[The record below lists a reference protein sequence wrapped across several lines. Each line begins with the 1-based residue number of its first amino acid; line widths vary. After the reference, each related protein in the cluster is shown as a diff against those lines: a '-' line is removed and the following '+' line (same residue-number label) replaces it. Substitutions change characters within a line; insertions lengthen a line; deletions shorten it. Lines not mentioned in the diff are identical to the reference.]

1 MGFPWAEAIGG
12 AANLGSSAL
21 SAYFGWKHQKE
32 AMQNRHQ
39 WEVSDMRKAGLNPI
53 LSGTG
58 GSGAPGNAPTI
69 VAPDIAGAFKS
80 GAETSTQHSEKN
92 LKDALEKQTYVQNS
106 ALQADAG
113 LKRAQAVASDSSSN
127 LMWSQTKGQEIAN
140 KIQEENLK
148 QAKFMT
154 QNSAIASEK
163 QKLAF
168 DYMKEHSSAWKFG
181 QWMNLINPFNS
192 TAPITNSAVGAAHL
206 AK

>member
-12 AANLGSSAL
+12 VANLGSSAV
-21 SAYFGWKHQKE
+21 SAYFSWKHQKE
-32 AMQNRHQ
+32 VMQNRHQ
-39 WEVSDMRKAGLNPI
+39 WEVADMRKAGLNPV
-53 LSGTG
+53 LSATG
-58 GSGAPGNAPTI
+58 GSGASGNAPTI
-69 VAPDIAGAFKS
+69 VAPDLAGAMKS
-80 GAETSTQHSEKN
+80 GAETETQHSEKN

-113 LKRAQAVASDSSSN
+113 LKRAQSVAADSSSN

>member
-1 MGFPWAEAIGG
+1 MSRWSSAFG
-12 AANLGSSAL
+12 AALNIGSSAL
-21 SAYFGWKHQKE
+21 SAFYSWKHQKE

-39 WEVSDMRKAGLNPI
+39 WEVNDLRKAGLNPI
-53 LSGTG
+53 LSATAG
-58 GSGAPGNAPTI
+58 GFGASGNAPI
-69 VAPDIAGAFKS
+69 ISAPDVS
-80 GAETSTQHSEKN
+80 GAMNSAAQADTQSSEKK
-92 LKDALEKQTYVQNS
+92 LKDALEQQTYVQNS

-113 LKRAQAVASDSSSN
+113 LKRAQSVAADSSSN

-163 QKLAF
+163 QKLVF
-168 DYMKEHSSAWKFG
+168 DYMKEHSGAWKFG

>member
-32 AMQNRHQ
+32 VMQNRHQ
-39 WEVSDMRKAGLNPI
+39 WEVADMRKAGLNPI
-53 LSGTG
+53 LSATG
-58 GSGAPGNAPTI
+58 GSGTPGNAPQI
-69 VAPDIAGAFKS
+69 VAPDLAGAFKS

-113 LKRAQAVASDSSSN
+113 LKRAQSVASDSSSN

-154 QNSAIASEK
+154 QNSAIASER
-163 QKLAF
+163 QKLVF
-168 DYMKEHSSAWKFG
+168 DYLKEHPGAWKFG
-181 QWMNLINPFNS
+181 QFMQLLNPFGTS
-192 TAPITNSAVGAAHL
+192 APVVNSAVGAAHL

>member
-1 MGFPWAEAIGG
+1 MGFGWAEAIGG
-12 AANLGSSAL
+12 AANFGSSAL

-32 AMQNRHQ
+32 VMQNRHQ
-39 WEVSDMRKAGLNPI
+39 WEVEDLKKSGLNPI
-53 LSGTG
+53 LSAG
-58 GSGAPGNAPTI
+58 GQGASGNAPVI
-69 VAPDIAGAFKS
+69 VPPDIAGAMEA
-80 GAETSTQHSEKN
+80 GARTDTQHSEKS
-92 LKDALEKQTYVQNS
+92 LKDALKDQTYVQNS

-113 LKRAQAVASDSSSN
+113 LKRAQSVAADSSSN

-163 QKLAF
+163 QKMVF
-168 DYMKEHSSAWKFG
+168 DYMKDHKGAWSFG

-192 TAPITNSAVGAAHL
+192 TAPVTNSAVGAAHL

>member
-12 AANLGSSAL
+12 AANLSSSAM

-32 AMQNRHQ
+32 VIKNRHQ
-39 WEVSDMRKAGLNPI
+39 WEVEDLRKAGLNPI
-53 LSGTG
+53 LSAG
-58 GSGAPGNAPTI
+58 GQGASGNAPVI
-69 VAPDIAGAFKS
+69 VPPDIAGAMEA
-80 GAETSTQHSEKN
+80 GARTDTQRSEKS
-92 LKDALEKQTYVQNS
+92 LKDALKDQTYVQNS

-113 LKRAQAVASDSSSN
+113 LKRAQSVAADSSSN

-163 QKLAF
+163 QKMVF
-168 DYMKEHSSAWKFG
+168 DYMKDHKGAWSFG

-192 TAPITNSAVGAAHL
+192 TAPVTNSAVGAAHL

>member
-1 MGFPWAEAIGG
+1 MGFGWAAAAG
-12 AANLGSSAL
+12 AVTNLGSSAL
-21 SAYFGWKHQKE
+21 SSYINWKHQKE
-32 AMQNRHQ
+32 VMKNRHT
-39 WEVSDMRKAGLNPI
+39 WEVEDLRKAGLNPI
-53 LSGTG
+53 LSATG
-58 GSGAPGNAPTI
+58 GSGAAGNAPI
-69 VAPDIAGAFKS
+69 ISPPDLAGAMKS
-80 GAETSTQHSEKN
+80 GAEASTQHSEQK

-113 LKRAQAVASDSSSN
+113 LKRAQSVAADSSSN

-163 QKLAF
+163 QKLVF
-168 DYMKEHSSAWKFG
+168 DYMKEHSGAWKFG

-192 TAPITNSAVGAAHL
+192 TAPLTNSAVGAAHL

>member
-1 MGFPWAEAIGG
+1 MGFSLSDAVGG
-12 AANLGSSAL
+12 VLNFGGSAL
-21 SAYFGWKHQKE
+21 SAYYSWKHQKE

-39 WEVSDMRKAGLNPI
+39 WEVADMRKAGLNPI
-53 LSGTG
+53 LSATG
-58 GSGAPGNAPTI
+58 GSGAAGNAPVI
-69 VAPDIAGAFKS
+69 SPPDLAGAMKS
-80 GAETSTQHSEKN
+80 SAEASTQHSEKR
-92 LKDALEKQTYVQNS
+92 LKDALEQQTYVQNS

-154 QNSAIASEK
+154 QNSAIAAEK
-163 QKLAF
+163 QKMVF
-168 DYMKEHSSAWKFG
+168 DYMRDHSSAWKFG
-181 QWMNLINPFNS
+181 QWMGLVNPFNNTS
-192 TAPITNSAVGAAHL
+192 SAATSAVGAARL

>member
-1 MGFPWAEAIGG
+1 MSVWSAVAG
-12 AANLGSSAL
+12 AALNVGSSAL
-21 SAYFGWKHQKE
+21 SAYYSWKHQKE
-32 AMQNRHQ
+32 VMQNRHQ
-39 WEVSDMRKAGLNPI
+39 WEVADMRKAGLNPI
-53 LSGTG
+53 LSATG
-58 GSGAPGNAPTI
+58 GSGAAGNAPVI
-69 VAPDIAGAFKS
+69 SSPDVAGAMNS
-80 GAETSTQHSEKN
+80 AAQADTQSSEKK

-113 LKRAQAVASDSSSN
+113 LKRAQSVAADSSSN

-163 QKLAF
+163 QKLVF
-168 DYMKEHSSAWKFG
+168 DYMKEHSGAWKFG

-192 TAPITNSAVGAAHL
+192 SSAAANSAVGAAHL

>member
-1 MGFPWAEAIGG
+1 MGFPWSEAIGG
-12 AANLGSSAL
+12 IANLGSSAA
-21 SAYFGWKHQKE
+21 SAYFSWKHQKE

-39 WEVSDMRKAGLNPI
+39 WEVADMRKAGLNPI
-53 LSGTG
+53 LSATG
-58 GSGAPGNAPTI
+58 GSGAGGNAPTI
-69 VAPDIAGAFKS
+69 VAPDLAGAMKS
-80 GAETSTQHSEKN
+80 GAETSTQRSEKN

-163 QKLAF
+163 QKLVF

-192 TAPITNSAVGAAHL
+192 TAPLTNSAVGAAHL

>member
-1 MGFPWAEAIGG
+1 MGFGWAEAIGG

-21 SAYFGWKHQKE
+21 SAFVGWKHQKE
-32 AMQNRHQ
+32 VMKNRHQ
-39 WEVSDMRKAGLNPI
+39 WEVEDLRKAGLNPI
-53 LSGTG
+53 LSAG
-58 GSGAPGNAPTI
+58 GSGAPGNAPVI
-69 VAPDIAGAFKS
+69 AAPDLAGAMKS
-80 GAETSTQHSEKN
+80 GAEASTQHSEKN

-113 LKRAQAVASDSSSN
+113 LKRAQSVAADSSSN

-163 QKLAF
+163 QKMVF
-168 DYMKEHSSAWKFG
+168 DYMKDHKGAWSFG

-192 TAPITNSAVGAAHL
+192 TAPVTNSAVGAAHL

>member
-12 AANLGSSAL
+12 VANLGSSAA
-21 SAYFGWKHQKE
+21 SAYFSWKHQKE

-39 WEVSDMRKAGLNPI
+39 WEVADMRKAGLNPI
-53 LSGTG
+53 LSATG
-58 GSGAPGNAPTI
+58 GSGAPGNAPPI
-69 VAPDIAGAFKS
+69 VAPDLASAFKS

-163 QKLAF
+163 QKLVF
-168 DYMKEHSSAWKFG
+168 DYMKEHSGAWKFG
-181 QWMNLINPFNS
+181 QWMSLINPLNS
-192 TAPITNSAVGAAHL
+192 TAPITNSAVGAAYL

>member
-12 AANLGSSAL
+12 AANFGSSAL
-21 SAYFGWKHQKE
+21 SAYVGWKHQKE
-32 AMQNRHQ
+32 VMQNRHQ
-39 WEVSDMRKAGLNPI
+39 WEVADMRKAGLNPI
-53 LSGTG
+53 LSATG
-58 GSGAPGNAPTI
+58 GSGAPGNAPVI
-69 VAPDIAGAFKS
+69 AAPDIAGAMKS

-113 LKRAQAVASDSSSN
+113 LKRAQAVAADSSSN
-127 LMWSQTKGQEIAN
+127 LMWSQTKGQEVAN

-163 QKLAF
+163 QKLVF

>member
-32 AMQNRHQ
+32 VMQNRHQ
-39 WEVSDMRKAGLNPI
+39 WEVADMRKAGLNPI
-53 LSGTG
+53 LSATG

-69 VAPDIAGAFKS
+69 VAPDLAGAFKS
-80 GAETSTQHSEKN
+80 GAETSTQHSEKS

-168 DYMKEHSSAWKFG
+168 DYMKEHSGAWKFG

>member
-1 MGFPWAEAIGG
+1 MGFPWSEAISG

-21 SAYFGWKHQKE
+21 SAYFSWKHQKE
-32 AMQNRHQ
+32 VMQNRHQ
-39 WEVSDMRKAGLNPI
+39 WEVDDMRKAGLNSI
-53 LSGTG
+53 LSATG
-58 GSGAPGNAPTI
+58 GSGASGNAPTI
-69 VAPDIAGAFKS
+69 VAPDLAGAFKS
-80 GAETSTQHSEKN
+80 GAETSTQHSEKS

-154 QNSAIASEK
+154 QNSSLSAER
-163 QKLAF
+163 QKMAF
-168 DYMKEHSSAWKFG
+168 DYMKEHSGAWSLG
-181 QWMNLINPFNS
+181 QWLQLLNPFGTS
-192 TAPITNSAVGAAHL
+192 APVVNSAIGAAHL
-206 AK
+206 MK

>member
-1 MGFPWAEAIGG
+1 MGFGWAEAIGG
-12 AANLGSSAL
+12 AANFGSSAL
-21 SAYFGWKHQKE
+21 SAYVGWKHQKE
-32 AMQNRHQ
+32 VMKNRHQ
-39 WEVSDMRKAGLNPI
+39 WEVEDLRKAGLNPI
-53 LSGTG
+53 LSAG
-58 GSGAPGNAPTI
+58 GSGASGNAPPI
-69 VAPDIAGAFKS
+69 VAPDLAGAMKS

-113 LKRAQAVASDSSSN
+113 LKRAQSVAADSSSN
-127 LMWSQTKGQEIAN
+127 LMWSQTQGQEIAN

>member
-1 MGFPWAEAIGG
+1 MGFPWSDAIGG
-12 AANLGSSAL
+12 VLNLGSSAA
-21 SAYFGWKHQKE
+21 SAYFSWKHQKE

-39 WEVSDMRKAGLNPI
+39 WEVADMRKAGLNPI
-53 LSGTG
+53 LSATG
-58 GSGAPGNAPTI
+58 GSGASGNAPTI
-69 VAPDIAGAFKS
+69 VAPDLAGAMKS
-80 GAETSTQHSEKN
+80 GAETSTQHSEKS

-140 KIQEENLK
+140 RIQEENLK

-163 QKLAF
+163 QKLVF

-192 TAPITNSAVGAAHL
+192 TAPLTNSAVGAAHL

>member
-1 MGFPWAEAIGG
+1 MGFGWAEAIGG
-12 AANLGSSAL
+12 VANFGSSAL
-21 SAYFGWKHQKE
+21 SAYVGWKHQKE
-32 AMQNRHQ
+32 VMQNRHQ
-39 WEVSDMRKAGLNPI
+39 WEVEDLRKAGLNPI
-53 LSGTG
+53 ISAG

-69 VAPDIAGAFKS
+69 VAPDIAGAMKS
-80 GAETSTQHSEKN
+80 GAEASTQHSEKN

-113 LKRAQAVASDSSSN
+113 LKRAQSVAADSSSN

-181 QWMNLINPFNS
+181 QWMNLINPFNTS
-192 TAPITNSAVGAAHL
+192 SAAANSAVGAAHL

>member
-1 MGFPWAEAIGG
+1 MSFPWAEAIGG
-12 AANLGSSAL
+12 AANLGSSAV

-39 WEVSDMRKAGLNPI
+39 WEVEDLRKAGLNPI
-53 LSGTG
+53 LSAG
-58 GSGAPGNAPTI
+58 GSGAPGNAPQI
-69 VAPDIAGAFKS
+69 VAPDLAGAFKS

-163 QKLAF
+163 QKLVF

-192 TAPITNSAVGAAHL
+192 TAPLTNSAVGAAHL

>member
-1 MGFPWAEAIGG
+1 MGFPLAEAIGG
-12 AANLGSSAL
+12 VANLGSSAM
-21 SAYFGWKHQKE
+21 SAYLSWKHQKE

-39 WEVSDMRKAGLNPI
+39 WEVADMRKAGLNPI
-53 LSGTG
+53 LSATG
-58 GSGAPGNAPTI
+58 GSGAPGNAPPI
-69 VAPDIAGAFKS
+69 VAPDLASAFKS
-80 GAETSTQHSEKN
+80 GAEASTQHSEKN

>member
-12 AANLGSSAL
+12 FANLGGSAL
-21 SAYFGWKHQKE
+21 SAYFDWKHQKE
-32 AMQNRHQ
+32 VMQNRHQ
-39 WEVSDMRKAGLNPI
+39 WEVADMRKAGLNPI
-53 LSGTG
+53 LSATG

-80 GAETSTQHSEKN
+80 GAEASTQHSEKS

-106 ALQADAG
+106 ALQADTG
-113 LKRAQAVASDSSSN
+113 LKRAQSVASDSSSN

-154 QNSAIASEK
+154 QNSAIASER
-163 QKLAF
+163 QKLVF
-168 DYMKEHSSAWKFG
+168 DYMKEHPGAWKFG
-181 QWMNLINPFNS
+181 QFMQLLNPFGTS
-192 TAPITNSAVGAAHL
+192 APVVNSAVGAAHL
-206 AK
+206 MK

>member
-12 AANLGSSAL
+12 VANFGSSAM

-32 AMQNRHQ
+32 AMKNRHQ
-39 WEVSDMRKAGLNPI
+39 WEVEDLRKAGLNPI
-53 LSGTG
+53 LSAG
-58 GSGAPGNAPTI
+58 GQGASGNAPVI
-69 VAPDIAGAFKS
+69 VPPDLAGAMEA
-80 GAETSTQHSEKN
+80 GARTDTQRSEKS

-113 LKRAQAVASDSSSN
+113 LKRAQSVAADSSSN
-127 LMWSQTKGQEIAN
+127 LMWSQTKGQDIAN

-163 QKLAF
+163 QKMVF
-168 DYMKEHSSAWKFG
+168 DYMKDHKGAWSFG

-192 TAPITNSAVGAAHL
+192 TAPVTNSAVGAAHL

>member
-32 AMQNRHQ
+32 VMQNRHQ
-39 WEVSDMRKAGLNPI
+39 WEVADMRKAGLNPI
-53 LSGTG
+53 LSAG

-69 VAPDIAGAFKS
+69 VAPDIAGAMKS
-80 GAETSTQHSEKN
+80 GAEASTQHSEKN

-163 QKLAF
+163 QKMVF
-168 DYMKEHSSAWKFG
+168 DYMKDHKGAWSFG

-192 TAPITNSAVGAAHL
+192 TAPVTNSAVGAAHL

>member
-12 AANLGSSAL
+12 AANLGSSAM

-32 AMQNRHQ
+32 VMKNRHQ
-39 WEVSDMRKAGLNPI
+39 WEVEDMRRAGLNPI
-53 LSGTG
+53 LSAG
-58 GSGAPGNAPTI
+58 GSGAPGNAPSI
-69 VAPDIAGAFKS
+69 VAPDLAGAMKS
-80 GAETSTQHSEKN
+80 GAEMSTQHSEKK

-163 QKLAF
+163 QKLVF

-192 TAPITNSAVGAAHL
+192 TAPITSSAVGAAHL

>member
-12 AANLGSSAL
+12 AANIGSSAV

-32 AMQNRHQ
+32 VMKNRHQ
-39 WEVSDMRKAGLNPI
+39 WEVEDMRKAGLNPI
-53 LSGTG
+53 LSATG

-69 VAPDIAGAFKS
+69 VAPDVAGAMKS
-80 GAETSTQHSEKN
+80 GAEASTQHSEKS

-113 LKRAQAVASDSSSN
+113 LKRAQSVAADSSSN
-127 LMWSQTKGQEIAN
+127 LMWSQTKGQEISN

-163 QKLAF
+163 QKLVF

-192 TAPITNSAVGAAHL
+192 TAPVTNSAIGAAHL

>member
-1 MGFPWAEAIGG
+1 MGFPWAQAIGG
-12 AANLGSSAL
+12 VANFGSSAL
-21 SAYFGWKHQKE
+21 SAYVGWKHQKE
-32 AMQNRHQ
+32 VMKNRHQ
-39 WEVSDMRKAGLNPI
+39 WEVEDLRKAGLNPI
-53 LSGTG
+53 LSAG

-69 VAPDIAGAFKS
+69 VAPDIAGAMKS
-80 GAETSTQHSEKN
+80 GAEASTQHSEKN

-113 LKRAQAVASDSSSN
+113 LKRAQAVAADSSSN

-163 QKLAF
+163 QKLVF

-192 TAPITNSAVGAAHL
+192 TAPLTNSAVGAAHL
-206 AK
+206 VK

>member
-1 MGFPWAEAIGG
+1 MVFPWAEAIGG
-12 AANLGSSAL
+12 AANIGSSAL

-32 AMQNRHQ
+32 VMQNRHQ
-39 WEVSDMRKAGLNPI
+39 WEVQDLRKAGLNPI
-53 LSGTG
+53 LSAG
-58 GSGAPGNAPTI
+58 GQGASGNAPVITP
-69 VAPDIAGAFKS
+69 PDIAGAMEA
-80 GAETSTQHSEKN
+80 GARTDTQRSEKS

-168 DYMKEHSSAWKFG
+168 DYMKEHSDAWKFG

-192 TAPITNSAVGAAHL
+192 TAPLTNSAVGAAHL

>member
-12 AANLGSSAL
+12 AANLGASAV
-21 SAYFGWKHQKE
+21 SAYFSWKHQKE
-32 AMQNRHQ
+32 VMQNRHQ
-39 WEVSDMRKAGLNPI
+39 WEVDDLRKAGLNPI
-53 LSGTG
+53 LSATG
-58 GSGAPGNAPTI
+58 GSGVSGNAPTI
-69 VAPDIAGAFKS
+69 VAPDIAGAMKS
-80 GAETSTQHSEKN
+80 GAEASTQHSEKN

-140 KIQEENLK
+140 RIQEENLK

>member
-1 MGFPWAEAIGG
+1 MGFGWAEAIGG
-12 AANLGSSAL
+12 VANFGSSAL
-21 SAYFGWKHQKE
+21 SAYFSWKHQKE

-39 WEVSDMRKAGLNPI
+39 WEVNDMRKAGLNPI
-53 LSGTG
+53 LSVNG
-58 GSGAPGNAPTI
+58 GSGAAGNAPVI
-69 VAPDIAGAFKS
+69 SAPDIAGAMKS
-80 GAETSTQHSEKN
+80 GAETSTQHSEKS

-113 LKRAQAVASDSSSN
+113 LKRAQSVATDSSSN

-163 QKLAF
+163 QKLVF
-168 DYMKEHSSAWKFG
+168 DYMKEHSDAWKFG

-192 TAPITNSAVGAAHL
+192 TAPVTSSAIGAARL

>member
-1 MGFPWAEAIGG
+1 MGFGWAEAIGG

-32 AMQNRHQ
+32 VMQNRHQ
-39 WEVSDMRKAGLNPI
+39 WEVADMRKAGLNPI
-53 LSGTG
+53 LSATG
-58 GSGAPGNAPTI
+58 GSGAPGNAPAI
-69 VAPDIAGAFKS
+69 VAPDLAGAMKS
-80 GAETSTQHSEKN
+80 GAETETQHSEKN

-168 DYMKEHSSAWKFG
+168 DYMKEHSGAWKFG

-192 TAPITNSAVGAAHL
+192 TAPLTNSAVGAAHL

>member
-1 MGFPWAEAIGG
+1 MGFGWAEAIGG
-12 AANLGSSAL
+12 AANFGSSAL
-21 SAYFGWKHQKE
+21 SAYVGWKHQKE
-32 AMQNRHQ
+32 VMKNRHQ
-39 WEVSDMRKAGLNPI
+39 WEVEDMRKAGLNPI
-53 LSGTG
+53 LSATG
-58 GSGAPGNAPTI
+58 GSGAPGNAPQI
-69 VAPDIAGAFKS
+69 VAPDIAGAMKS
-80 GAETSTQHSEKN
+80 AAETSTQHSEKN

-113 LKRAQAVASDSSSN
+113 LKRAQAVAADSSSN
-127 LMWSQTKGQEIAN
+127 LMWSQTKGQEVAN

>member
-39 WEVSDMRKAGLNPI
+39 WEVADMRKAGLNPI
-53 LSGTG
+53 LSATG
-58 GSGAPGNAPTI
+58 GSGTPGNAPPI
-69 VAPDIAGAFKS
+69 VAPDLASAFKS
-80 GAETSTQHSEKN
+80 GAETSTQHSEKS
-92 LKDALEKQTYVQNS
+92 LKEALEKQTYVQNS

-113 LKRAQAVASDSSSN
+113 LKRAQSVASDSSSN

-154 QNSAIASEK
+154 QNSAIASER
-163 QKLAF
+163 QKLVF
-168 DYMKEHSSAWKFG
+168 DYMKEHPSAWKAG
-181 QWMNLINPFNS
+181 QFMQLLNPFGTS
-192 TAPITNSAVGAAHL
+192 APVVNSAVGAAHL
-206 AK
+206 FK

>member
-12 AANLGSSAL
+12 AANIGSSAL

-32 AMQNRHQ
+32 VMKNRHQ
-39 WEVSDMRKAGLNPI
+39 WEVEDMRKAGLNPI
-53 LSGTG
+53 LSATG

-69 VAPDIAGAFKS
+69 VAPDVAGAMKS

-113 LKRAQAVASDSSSN
+113 LKRAQAVAADSSSN
-127 LMWSQTKGQEIAN
+127 LMWSQTKGQEVAN

>member
-32 AMQNRHQ
+32 VMQNRHQ
-39 WEVSDMRKAGLNPI
+39 WEVADMRKAGLNPI
-53 LSGTG
+53 LSATG

-69 VAPDIAGAFKS
+69 VAPDLAGAFKS
-80 GAETSTQHSEKN
+80 GAEASTQHSEKS
-92 LKDALEKQTYVQNS
+92 LKEALEKQTYVQNS

-113 LKRAQAVASDSSSN
+113 LKRAQSVASDSSSN

-163 QKLAF
+163 QKMVF
-168 DYMKEHSSAWKFG
+168 DYMKDHKGAWSFG

-192 TAPITNSAVGAAHL
+192 TAPVTNSAVGAAHL

>member
-1 MGFPWAEAIGG
+1 MSGWAAAAG
-12 AANLGSSAL
+12 AALNIGSSAL
-21 SAYFGWKHQKE
+21 SAYYGWKHQKE

-39 WEVSDMRKAGLNPI
+39 WEVEDLRKAGLNPI
-53 LSGTG
+53 LSATG
-58 GSGAPGNAPTI
+58 GSGAAGNAPVI
-69 VAPDIAGAFKS
+69 SAPDVAGAMNS
-80 GAETSTQHSEKN
+80 AAQADTQSSEKK

-148 QAKFMT
+148 QAQFQT
-154 QNSAIASEK
+154 QNSAIAAQK
-163 QKLAF
+163 QRMVF
-168 DYMKEHSSAWKFG
+168 DYMKDHSGAWKFG

-192 TAPITNSAVGAAHL
+192 SSAAANSAVGAAHL